1 MQRMYIASHSPVTPP
16 LSMQRE
22 TSSLMAQETVGFTGG
37 PLMQPY
43 YLIVLPKFT

>member
-1 MQRMYIASHSPVTPP
+1 
-16 LSMQRE
+16 
-22 TSSLMAQETVGFTGG
+22 MAQETVGFTGG